1 MRYYHTC
8 QRREFQFHNAANR
21 LCSFFYLKPFHVVC
35 SSQRAALVASN
46 NLGDFMEQPPS
57 IDEIPPTVS
66 VSAQNGVEDTTLQ
79 ITGVSVFD
87 LGSLA
92 SGSAIGVTLHVAD
105 GTLFLQTNV
114 ASGVIAGEISGE
126 GTNTI
131 TITADQEAI
140 NATLAANGLIY
151 TPGLNFNG
159 NDTLTVT
166 ANDFRNAPVAEQAT
180 IAVSAVNDAPVLAN
194 TGSTVTTHIGAS
206 VKLEPHLT
214 VSDYGLDSLNNGAGD
229 YAGATFTIGPQGGGS
244 SNDSW
249 FVGSDVTIS
258 GSNLQIGGQ
267 TVATYSF
274 NGSDDITF
282 SFTSNATT
290 ALVNDFLQN
299 VEYKNKAATAGS
311 NVTLDYTFNDGA
323 PHFGS
328 NAGHSTA
335 TGSVEVDV
343 TGPVVANAG
352 PTVSVHGQTLLDPDL
367 TVSDGG
373 LDSLNNGAGNYAGA
387 TFTIAREGG
396 DNGNDFFNVDTST
409 GITLT
414 SNGTGY
420 DAQFGGKT
428 FATFTD
434 NGSVLTIAFNS
445 SETTATTDLVN
456 GLLQHILYY
465 NSISGS
471 SVTLDYKFD
480 DGSNLGHSTATASIQ
495 AEVTGPI
502 FANESPIVNASPA
515 DGALLQPN
523 LTVTDAPLDALNGG
537 NGNYAGA
544 TFSAERDGG
553 ANPDDQFYWDPDE
566 KNITISGNDLISQAS
581 GQTVATAGE
590 NAGVLQVSFTSSA
603 TTADVDEVL
612 EHLGYFDVNA
622 TPPDS
627 VTLDY
632 TFNDGSAKTT
642 GSVEFVACYCAG
654 TLILTDRGEV
664 AVETLQIG
672 DRVITMSDVMR
683 PIKWIGTRSY
693 GGRFIMGRKDILP
706 VCFKTGSLG
715 DGVPKRD
722 LWISPHH
729 AMYLQGRLIEARDL
743 VNDLTVTQAERVDE
757 VEYFHIELES
767 HDVIV
772 AEGALSETFVDDDS
786 RGMFNNAHEYKG
798 LYPDAAVAEA
808 RYCAPR
814 VRDGYEIE
822 AVRQAID
829 ARAGRHASRVSAPML
844 RGHIDEM
851 GAGRIAG
858 WAQNPDYPEM
868 PVCLDILADGQL
880 IGQVLANRYRADL
893 EAAGLGSGRHGFEFI
908 PPREL
913 GLSADAVEVR
923 RSLDGELLLV
933 PRAA

>member
-1 MRYYHTC
+1 M
-8 QRREFQFHNAANR
+8 A
-21 LCSFFYLKPFHVVC
+21 V
-35 SSQRAALVASN
+35 
-46 NLGDFMEQPPS
+46 QPPHLN
-57 IDEIPPTVS
+57 EPPFVDAPS
-66 VSAQNGVEDTTLQ
+66 QENAVEDTDLA
-79 ITGVSVFD
+79 ITGVSVTDSDAFAQPI
-87 LGSLA
+87 SLIL
-92 SGSAIGVTLHVAD
+92 SVAD
-105 GTLFLQTNV
+105 GTLFIPTDV
-114 ASGVIAGEISGE
+114 AGGVTAAQVSGD
-126 GTNTI
+126 GTGTVS
-131 TITADQEAI
+131 ITASQFAI
-140 NATLAANGLIY
+140 DATLAASDGLIY
-151 TPGLNFNG
+151 RPALNFNG
-159 NDTLTVT
+159 DDQLTVT
-166 ANDFRNAPVAEQAT
+166 ANDLGNSGVSIGSPPNVVSEVA

-194 TGSTVTTHIGAS
+194 TSSTVTTHIGAS

-267 TVATYSF
+267 TIATYSF
-274 NGSDDITF
+274 NASDDITF

-290 ALVNDFLQN
+290 ALVDDFLQN
-299 VEYKNKAATAGS
+299 VGYKSKAATAGS
-311 NVTLDYTFNDGA
+311 SVTLDYTFNDGA

-367 TVSDGG
+367 TISDGG
-373 LDSLNNGAGNYAGA
+373 LDSLNNSAGNYAGA

-409 GITLT
+409 GITLIP
-414 SNGTGY
+414 NGIGY

-445 SETTATTDLVN
+445 SQTTATTDLVN
-456 GLLQHILYY
+456 GLLQHILYF
-465 NSISGS
+465 NSMPGS
-471 SVTLDYKFD
+471 SVTLDYTFD
-480 DGSNLGHSTATASIQ
+480 DGANLGHSTATASIQ

-502 FANESPIVNASPA
+502 FAHETSSVYASPS
-515 DGALLQPN
+515 DGAVLEPG
-523 LTVTDAPLDALNGG
+523 LTVSDAPLDKLNNGA
-537 NGNYAGA
+537 GNYDGA
-544 TFSAERDGG
+544 TFTIGRDGG
-553 ANPDDQFYWDPDE
+553 GNPDDGYFIDPSSD
-566 KNITISGNDLISQAS
+566 ITVTGPNNQLQIN
-581 GQTVATAGE
+581 GQTVATADPSG
-590 NAGVLQVSFTSSA
+590 NILTISFNSNA
-603 TTADVDEVL
+603 TTAAVDDVI
-612 EHLGYFDVNA
+612 EHLGYENASA

-632 TFNDGSAKTT
+632 TFDDGSVSATS
-642 GSVEFVACYCAG
+642 SVEAFVGIACYCAG
-654 TLILTDRGEV
+654 TLILADHGEV

-672 DRVITMSDVMR
+672 DRVITANGVAR
-683 PIKWIGTRSY
+683 PIKWIGKRSY

-706 VCFKTGSLG
+706 VCFKAGSLG

-722 LWISPHH
+722 LRVSPHH
-729 AMYLQGRLIEARDL
+729 AMYLQGLLIEARDL
-743 VNDLTVTQAERVDE
+743 VNDLTVTQAEQADE
-757 VEYFHIELES
+757 VAYFHIELES

-786 RGMFNNAHEYKG
+786 RAMFNNVHEYTA
-798 LYPDAAVAEA
+798 LYPDTAVADA

-814 VRDGYEIE
+814 VRDGYQIE
-822 AVRQAID
+822 AVRRAID
-829 ARAGRHASRVSAPML
+829 ARAGRRASRVSAPTL
-844 RGHIDEM
+844 RGHIDVM

-858 WAQNPDYPEM
+858 WAQNPETPEM
-868 PVCLDILADGQL
+868 PVCLDILSDGQL

-893 EAAGLGSGRHGFEFI
+893 ETAGLGSGRHAFEFI
-908 PPREL
+908 PPR
-913 GLSADAVEVR
+913 GLRLSVDAVEVR
-923 RSLDGELLLV
+923 RSFDGELLAV